1 MPIRFGRFSNIAARI
16 TARSG
21 KTRGQAYV
29 ELVLVLPI
37 LILMVLGLVEVVVFT
52 GRYLDVLDL
61 TRQAARFASVRD
73 PFDALV
79 ARDFDCSTPNQFD
92 FFYDTACI
100 FSPPAG
106 SAGCTD
112 PLFCNGMNPYVSFN
126 PGRDDVVIT
135 IFTVSGNHVSNVWPS
150 SGYWNLSGG
159 DDNWKKDCDGNLL
172 DPAPSEPH
180 FTEALVNSMLEAG
193 SQPTKGFVAV
203 EVYYCHEQILQLP
216 LISDLLP
223 NPMRIHAYTAMPLP
237 AAQPTPT
244 TTPGP

>member
-1 MPIRFGRFSNIAARI
+1 MQIRKDRLANLIARI
-16 TARSG
+16 TARGS

-29 ELVLVLPI
+29 ELVLVLPV
-37 LILMVLGLVEVVVFT
+37 LIIMVLGLVEVVIFT

-79 ARDFDCSTPNQFD
+79 ASDLDCSTPNQFN

-106 SAGCTD
+106 SAACTD
-112 PLFCNGMNPYVSFN
+112 PAFCNGMNPYVTFD
-126 PGRDDVVIT
+126 PTRDDVVIT
-135 IFTVSGNHVSNVWPS
+135 IFTVSGNHVSDVWPAA
-150 SGYWNLSGG
+150 GYWSLSGA
-159 DDNWKKDCDGNLL
+159 DENWKKDCDGNVL
-172 DPAPSEPH
+172 DPEPSEPH
-180 FTEALVNSMLEAG
+180 FTEGLVNSMLESG

-216 LISDLLP
+216 LVSDLLP

-244 TTPGP
+244 TTAAP